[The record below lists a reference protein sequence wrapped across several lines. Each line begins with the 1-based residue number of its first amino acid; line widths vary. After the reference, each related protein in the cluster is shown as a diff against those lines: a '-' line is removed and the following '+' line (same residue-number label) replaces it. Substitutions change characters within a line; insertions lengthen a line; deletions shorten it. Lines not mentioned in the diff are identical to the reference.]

1 MFACSKTTSF
11 ERKTSRISPPCEE
24 QELAI
29 GSHDSDIEADCA
41 HLQEV
46 LFNYNENIVHRRVV
60 QRGTS
65 RCVSVTPRGR
75 TTSCN
80 EDESLVGKD
89 VILYAVTRN
98 DVPVAKATI
107 VSTNPRTTVGGQA
120 LGVQYY
126 EVVVNVVLKRDTVLP
141 CPFRIKTMADV

>member
-1 MFACSKTTSF
+1 MCFC
-11 ERKTSRISPPCEE
+11 P
-24 QELAI
+24 
-29 GSHDSDIEADCA
+29 
-41 HLQEV
+41 
-46 LFNYNENIVHRRVV
+46 
-60 QRGTS
+60 
-65 RCVSVTPRGR
+65 PRGR

-141 CPFRIKTMADV
+141 CPFCIKTMADA